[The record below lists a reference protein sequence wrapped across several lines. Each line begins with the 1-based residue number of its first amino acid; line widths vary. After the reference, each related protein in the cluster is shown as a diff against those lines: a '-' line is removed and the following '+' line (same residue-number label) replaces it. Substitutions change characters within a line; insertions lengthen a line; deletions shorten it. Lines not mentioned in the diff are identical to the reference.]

1 MHRGTHL
8 RRGRRCHHVC
18 AHRAYQWS
26 CNVCRHVRCNG
37 NGSYNLVH
45 WQSHGQGF
53 WSNCSGKGLLESL
66 GRRRNRCVL
75 RKRTIQNKGGRQIC
89 GSQRLLNRTN
99 CLGLSRFCSSLCLEK
114 KINCLFNRKSIAIVY
129 MEIKVTA
136 TQRPLSS
143 FVFYQKRSMCS
154 LKTITDP
161 PIHLSPLYLP
171 PYMVPPG
178 TWTKTNLS
186 S

>member
-1 MHRGTHL
+1 MWKPAFAEQNEL
-8 RRGRRCHHVC
+8 
-18 AHRAYQWS
+18 
-26 CNVCRHVRCNG
+26 
-37 NGSYNLVH
+37 
-45 WQSHGQGF
+45 
-53 WSNCSGKGLLESL
+53 SGP
-66 GRRRNRCVL
+66 
-75 RKRTIQNKGGRQIC
+75 QQILQQPVF
-89 GSQRLLNRTN
+89 GK
-99 CLGLSRFCSSLCLEK
+99 E
-114 KINCLFNRKSIAIVY
+114 INCLFNRKSIAIVY

-178 TWTKTNLS
+178 TWTKTNLCS
-186 S
+186 